1 MKLRIWN
8 RPGVRYRRLASQAQL
23 PARTAGSAPLSW
35 RSRSRHN
42 SGSAS
47 LARLALQ
54 CRAELA
60 QCKAAAIKVIL
71 CDADANEAVHE
82 LSRTAGYRRVIAVP
96 ILREERPLGAI
107 ALTRGDEEGGP
118 NPLSRQQIKSHY
130 PAHWLKSFVAFIKWA
145 SIFLPSRGLIRS
157 WWPITARTATSV
169 NVRSN
174 SGKATA
180 LTPGIRWPSLKA

>member
-23 PARTAGSAPLSW
+23 PARTTGSAPLSW

-47 LARLALQ
+47 
-54 CRAELA
+54 
-60 QCKAAAIKVIL
+60 CKAAAIKVIL
-71 CDADANEAVHE
+71 FDADANEGMHE

-130 PAHWLKSFVAFIKWA
+130 PAHWLKSPVAFIKWA